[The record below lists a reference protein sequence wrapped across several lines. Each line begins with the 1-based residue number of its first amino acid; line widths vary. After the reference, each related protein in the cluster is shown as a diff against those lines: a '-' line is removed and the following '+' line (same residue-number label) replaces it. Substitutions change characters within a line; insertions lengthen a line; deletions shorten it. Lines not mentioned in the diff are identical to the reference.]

1 MSDTLQ
7 EHDSVFGGGKSEET
21 DWKKKYEQL
30 ERDLASARVE
40 QGRVKKL
47 DEEKKALEKEL
58 SELRSRN
65 ERENMLSALSA
76 EERDNIAP
84 EVLSAMTKL
93 QERQRAEYE
102 RRFEELSSRTNME
115 AEEGRRNAKE
125 NFARRID
132 EAFPGFLASVGNGGP
147 NADAWNTF
155 KRTIGRYIDQAY
167 ANLDFDGVSYFIRR
181 FYSEIGSEVPSA
193 GLAGSSAPD
202 PDAVSGGIGGIQG
215 GSSRIYTPR
224 EISEAYDRIEQYRM
238 EENYREA
245 RRLEA
250 EIDRAIAENR
260 VRAQ

>member
-65 ERENMLSALSA
+65 ERESMLSALSE
-76 EERDNIAP
+76 EERGNIAP

-93 QERQRAEYE
+93 QERQMAEYE

-132 EAFPGFLASVGNGGP
+132 EAFPGFLQSVGNGGP
-147 NADAWNTF
+147 NADAWKSF

-167 ANLDFDGVSYFIRR
+167 ANLDFDGVCYFVRR

-193 GLAGSSAPD
+193 GSAGSSAPD
-202 PDAVSGGIGGIQG
+202 PNAVTGGIGGVQAG
-215 GSSRIYTPR
+215 GSKVYSRQDV
-224 EISEAYDRIEQYRM
+224 SDLFDRIEKLRM
-238 EENYREA
+238 EENYKEA
-245 RRLEA
+245 SRLEA
-250 EIDRAIAENR
+250 EIDRAMAEGR
-260 VRAQ
+260 VK